1 MEIHDVL
8 IDTKSVRVCNL
19 REENMNTEEV
29 VSVWDTS
36 DRFEEEVEANECK
49 GASGR
54 AASGAQR

>member
-8 IDTKSVRVCNL
+8 IDAKSVRDWNL
-19 REENMNTEEV
+19 LEENMNIEE
-29 VSVWDTS
+29 VSVWDIS
-36 DRFEEEVEANECK
+36 DRFEEEVVEANECK